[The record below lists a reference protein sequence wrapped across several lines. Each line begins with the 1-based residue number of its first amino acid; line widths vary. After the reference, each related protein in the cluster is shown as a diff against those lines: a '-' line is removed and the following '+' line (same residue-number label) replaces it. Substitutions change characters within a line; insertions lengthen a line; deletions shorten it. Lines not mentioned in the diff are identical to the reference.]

1 MHDQASAPRSSN
13 PPKPQTTPNNSL
25 VDPSVPCGDPTAN
38 LRKPKAVNAAS
49 SRQPAS
55 CSAGGGISRAASEPI
70 QAEVRSPRSEVEEQK
85 VAPWAPDSR
94 FPKAQNE
101 VISFVRN
108 ILLTNPLFPKFYA
121 DVILRY
127 LPKSREARILRPWY
141 QKILEKVNWKD
152 SSMANTKTCTHI
164 KVTGVRCG
172 SPALYGEG
180 FCYFHQRMHRGV
192 RMPAQARLH
201 PIALIEDEESIQAAL
216 MEVINALMRNT
227 IDLKRAT
234 LILRA
239 LHIAVKNAH
248 RVKFGLEKTNM
259 VREVPNYPEPER
271 PPEPRH
277 YTPEEIEVVKA
288 QIWAEHKKE
297 QAAKAAEAAQ
307 AAAAKAAPAAGVQA
321 PPPALPASTT
331 KNVETAAASVQ
342 ATPTLSD
349 AKGTGSAT
357 PPNAPIPPAH
367 EIAAHDFK
375 PQCVQPTTQPIQ
387 KNAATASERK
397 LAPLPPRKPAATA
410 QAPKERKNAA
420 RRASAG

>member
-1 MHDQASAPRSSN
+1 MRDQASASSPSN
-13 PPKPQTTPNNSL
+13 PPNPQTTPNNSP
-25 VDPSVPCGDPTAN
+25 VDPCGDREAD
-38 LRKPKAVNAAS
+38 
-49 SRQPAS
+49 
-55 CSAGGGISRAASEPI
+55 
-70 QAEVRSPRSEVEEQK
+70 K

-94 FPKAQNE
+94 FPKAPNDT
-101 VISFVRN
+101 ISCIRN

-121 DVILRY
+121 DVVLRY
-127 LPKSREARILRPWY
+127 LPKSREAKILRPWY

-152 SSMANTKTCTHI
+152 SSMANTKTCAHI

-172 SPALYGEG
+172 SPALYGES

-248 RVKFGLEKTNM
+248 RVKFGLSANSM

-271 PPEPRH
+271 PPEPRTP
-277 YTPEEIEVVKA
+277 TPEEIKA
-288 QIWAEHKKE
+288 LKVQMWDEYRKE
-297 QAAKAAEAAQ
+297 QAAKAAEAAP
-307 AAAAKAAPAAGVQA
+307 AAASAAKAAVQAAPAAEVA
-321 PPPALPASTT
+321 TTPPPALPPSTT
-331 KNVETAAASVQ
+331 KNVGTAHAGAENVGTAAIGCPASAASVPSPQ
-342 ATPTLSD
+342 VATVPATLSN
-349 AKGTGSAT
+349 AKGKGSAVT
-357 PPNAPIPPAH
+357 PKSAAAP
-367 EIAAHDFK
+367 AAR
-375 PQCVQPTTQPIQ
+375 PE
-387 KNAATASERK
+387 A
-397 LAPLPPRKPAATA
+397 PPRKPAASVAAA

-420 RRASAG
+420 QRVSAG

>member
-1 MHDQASAPRSSN
+1 MHDQASAPRPSN
-13 PPKPQTTPNNSL
+13 PPKPQTTPPDCNTESE
-25 VDPSVPCGDPTAN
+25 
-38 LRKPKAVNAAS
+38 S
-49 SRQPAS
+49 SRTPTLS
-55 CSAGGGISRAASEPI
+55 GRPPVSTGGERSEAGEGISRGSSQLCPPEAD
-70 QAEVRSPRSEVEEQK
+70 K
-85 VAPWAPDSR
+85 VAPWAPESR

-101 VISFVRN
+101 VISFIRN

-127 LPKSREARILRPWY
+127 LPKSREAKILRPWY

-172 SPALYGEG
+172 SPALYGES

-248 RVKFGLEKTNM
+248 RVKFGISANSM

-271 PPEPRH
+271 PPEPKK
-277 YTPEEIEVVKA
+277 YTREEIEVIKS
-288 QIWAEHKKE
+288 QMWSDYRKE
-297 QAAKAAEAAQ
+297 QAAKAAEAA
-307 AAAAKAAPAAGVQA
+307 AKAAPAAEVA
-321 PPPALPASTT
+321 TTTPPALPPSTT
-331 KNVETAAASVQ
+331 KNVGTAHAGAENVGTGAIGCPASVPSPQ
-342 ATPTLSD
+342 VATVPAALTLSSS
-349 AKGTGSAT
+349 KEKGSAVT
-357 PPNAPIPPAH
+357 PKTTATS
-367 EIAAHDFK
+367 AAR
-375 PQCVQPTTQPIQ
+375 PEV
-387 KNAATASERK
+387 
-397 LAPLPPRKPAATA
+397 PPRKPVASAPAA
-410 QAPKERKNAA
+410 APKERKNAA
-420 RRASAG
+420 QRASAG